1 MAVRRTRGAEG
12 NDEMHT
18 TDDSEPMTHDMDSEA
33 GRWRA
38 FERRDRDADGAF
50 VVAVRTTGI
59 YCRPS
64 CPARRPRREN
74 VAFYSDPERAEAAGF
89 RACLRCRPRE
99 VAAQTQL
106 VQQVCAHIDAHL
118 DESVTLAEL
127 SAATGVSPHHLQR
140 TFKRALGVSPRAY
153 AEARRLEAFRAR
165 LKHDN
170 GAVSVT
176 DALYDAGYGS
186 SSRLYERAPAQL
198 GMTPSAYRRGGAGMR
213 IGYSMAPCALGQL
226 LVAATERGVC
236 LISLADSDAEL
247 RATLEREFPAA
258 ELTRDDD
265 TGPLGADLRAIVEYL
280 AGERQALDLPVDV
293 RATAFQWRVWE
304 ALQTIP
310 YGATR
315 SYGDVARA
323 IGQPSAVRAV
333 AQACASNPVALVI
346 PCHRVVRAGGQLG
359 GYRWGV
365 ERKQALLDREREL
378 ATA

>member
-1 MAVRRTRGAEG
+1 MQ
-12 NDEMHT
+12 
-18 TDDSEPMTHDMDSEA
+18 MTHDTELTALDTDTET

-38 FERRDRDADGAF
+38 FEARDRGADGAF

-74 VAFYSDPERAEAAGF
+74 VAFYTDPERAEAAGF

-99 VAAQTQL
+99 VAAQAQL

-153 AEARRLEAFRAR
+153 AEARRLETFRAR
-165 LKHDN
+165 LKQDN
-170 GAVSVT
+170 GQVSVT

-198 GMTPSAYRRGGAGMR
+198 GMTPSAYRRGGAGRR
-213 IGYSMAPCALGQL
+213 IGYSSAPCALGQL

-236 LISLADSDAEL
+236 LVSLADSDAEL
-247 RATLEREFPAA
+247 LATLEREFPAA
-258 ELTRDDD
+258 ELTRDD
-265 TGPLGADLRAIVEYL
+265 GPLGADLRAIIQYL
-280 AGERQALDLPVDV
+280 AGERQELDLPVDV

-323 IGQPSAVRAV
+323 IGQPRAVRAV

-365 ERKQALLDREREL
+365 QRKQALLDREREHEL